1 MCRNVKNF
9 TDGLQQESQLLY
21 IVRDLCSFFLKLF
34 VSTKSYFVDE
44 TKWRGV
50 VKMQEG
56 KAAVQRDLARL
67 EKCADRNLKILDKS
81 EFQAFCLGGNKAC
94 SSTGWGPV
102 V

>member
-1 MCRNVKNF
+1 MCRNV

-21 IVRDLCSFFLKLF
+21 IVRDLCSLFLKLF
-34 VSTKSYFVDE
+34 VSIRGYFVDE
-44 TKWRGV
+44 TKQRGV

-56 KAAVQRDLARL
+56 KAAIQRDLARL
-67 EKCADRNLKILDKS
+67 EKWADRNLKILNKS
-81 EFQAFCLGGNKAC
+81 EFQAFHLGGNNPY